1 MNCYEGQAE
10 RTGLVPAIAQDV
22 NTGNVLMLG
31 YMNPGSIKRTV
42 EGIQVW
48 FYSRS
53 QEDLWHKGEVSGNY
67 LNLREAW
74 LDCDGD
80 TILLKVDPD
89 GPTCHT
95 GNTSCFFTPMEGL
108 PEGYEDTDRGPGVLG
123 ELYAIVQDRQREM
136 PEGSYTVKL
145 LQEGV
150 SRIAQKVIEEAGET
164 ALAAATGRH
173 GKPALGNR
181 RPDVSHPGTDGGVR
195 RQAGTGLAGTSG
207 QAGLESLRQPL
218 ARAEHR
224 ESVAPV
230 DGDLPE
236 SGNPPVARPADDA
249 GTGVNA
255 QVYRAGGGG
264 SP

>member
-1 MNCYEGQAE
+1 MKVKLNEQ
-10 RTGLVPAIAQDV
+10 GLVPAIAQDA
-22 NTGNVLMLG
+22 NNGNVLMLG

-67 LNLREAW
+67 LNLKEAW

-95 GNTSCFFTPMEGL
+95 GNTSCFFSPLEGL
-108 PEGYEDTDRGPGVLG
+108 PEGYEDTDRGPGILG
-123 ELYAIVQDRQREM
+123 ELYATVQDRQREM

-150 SRIAQKVIEEAGET
+150 GRIAQKVIEEAGET
-164 ALAAATGRH
+164 ALAAAQGDEEHLPSEIADLMYHTLVLMAASGI
-173 GKPALGNR
+173 KPEQVWQELRDR
-181 RPDVSHPGTDGGVR
+181 RG
-195 RQAGTGLAGTSG
+195 
-207 QAGLESLRQPL
+207 
-218 ARAEHR
+218 
-224 ESVAPV
+224 
-230 DGDLPE
+230 
-236 SGNPPVARPADDA
+236 
-249 GTGVNA
+249 
-255 QVYRAGGGG
+255 
-264 SP
+264 

>member
-1 MNCYEGQAE
+1 MKVKLNEQ
-10 RTGLVPAIAQDV
+10 GLVPAIAQDV

-108 PEGYEDTDRGPGVLG
+108 PEEYEDTDRGPGVLS
-123 ELYAIVQDRQREM
+123 ELYALVQDRQREM

-150 SRIAQKVIEEAGET
+150 GRIAQKVIEEAGET
-164 ALAAATGRH
+164 ALAAAMNDTEHLPSEIADLMYHTLVLMAASGV
-173 GKPALGNR
+173 KPEQVWQELRER
-181 RPDVSHPGTDGGVR
+181 RR
-195 RQAGTGLAGTSG
+195 
-207 QAGLESLRQPL
+207 
-218 ARAEHR
+218 
-224 ESVAPV
+224 
-230 DGDLPE
+230 
-236 SGNPPVARPADDA
+236 
-249 GTGVNA
+249 
-255 QVYRAGGGG
+255 
-264 SP
+264 